1 MKKIT
6 FLLAAIL
13 FAGFSMAEAYTHS
26 FVKGDLG
33 TPTEGSNA
41 LTLTTGTV
49 TLSGVA
55 WTVEYEGGDFA
66 GWDSN
71 NGKGVQIGKGGTPCT
86 SYVLKTSAFTGIIK
100 KVVVNLSTASKGV
113 STVSISVGE
122 TSYLAATSLT
132 TTATDYSATG
142 SASGEL
148 QISLAN
154 TGDKAMYIKSIKV
167 EYGDANAPSI
177 SADDIDFGS
186 ANLAN
191 TNAKTLAVTGE
202 NLTDAI
208 TATLKEGT
216 AFSVA
221 GSLTA
226 TGGTLT
232 ITLTATAEG
241 TYTDVLTLKSGAATK
256 EVNISAKAVAL
267 QGVGTEENPYTVS
280 DVFKLNNPTDK
291 PAAWVKGY
299 IIGAADGGYDKLQTS
314 EITVATN
321 LVLADDP
328 AATTNYI
335 CVQLPS
341 NEIRTL
347 LNLVDHPNLVGA
359 QVAIK
364 GTLEAY
370 FSKPGVKSPQ
380 NGDAKILSTP
390 TALENITL
398 ENKATKT
405 LINGQVVIIREG
417 KTFTL
422 MGQEVK

>member
-1 MKKIT
+1 MKKFT

-13 FAGFSMAEAYTHS
+13 FAGFSMADEYTHT

-55 WTVEYEGGDFA
+55 WTVEYEGGNFA

-71 NGKGVQIGKGGTPCT
+71 NAKGVQIGKGGVPCT
-86 SYVLKTSAFTGIIK
+86 SYVLKTSAFTGIVK

-154 TGDKAMYIKSIKV
+154 TGEKAMYIKSIKV
-167 EYGDANAPSI
+167 EYGDANAPAI

-191 TNAKTLAVTGE
+191 TNTKTLAVTGE
-202 NLTDAI
+202 NLTEDI

-226 TGGTLT
+226 AGGDLT
-232 ITLTATAEG
+232 ITLTATEEG
-241 TYTDVLTLKSGAATK
+241 TYTDVLTLKSGETTK
-256 EVNISAKAVAL
+256 EVSISATAVKL
-267 QGVGTEENPYTVS
+267 QGAGTEENPYTVL
-280 DVFKLNNPTDK
+280 DVFKLNNPEK
-291 PAAWVKGY
+291 EAWVKGY

-321 LVLADDP
+321 IVLADDP

-380 NGDAKILSTP
+380 NGDAMILSTP

>member
-1 MKKIT
+1 MKKFT
-6 FLLAAIL
+6 FFLAAIL
-13 FAGFSMAEAYTHS
+13 FAGFSMADEYTHT
-26 FVKGDLG
+26 FAKGELG
-33 TPTEGSNA
+33 D
-41 LTLTTGTV
+41 TLSTGTV
-49 TLSGVA
+49 TLSGVE
-55 WTVEYEGGDFA
+55 WTVEHAGGDYA

-86 SYVLKTSAFTGIIK
+86 SYVLKTSAFTGVVK
-100 KVVVNLSTASKGV
+100 KVIVNLSTASKGV

-122 TSYLAATSLT
+122 TSYLADQSLT
-132 TTATDYSATG
+132 TTATDYSCTG
-142 SASGEL
+142 TASGEL

-154 TGDKAMYIKSIKV
+154 TGEKAMYIKSIKV
-167 EYGDANAPSI
+167 EYGDASAPSI

-191 TNAKTLAVTGE
+191 TNTQTLAVTGE

-208 TATLKEGT
+208 TATLKEGS

-280 DVFKLNNPTDK
+280 DVFKLNNPKDK

-299 IIGAADGGYDKLQTS
+299 IIGAVKSGYDNLQTS
-314 EITVATN
+314 EITEASN

-328 AATTNYI
+328 TATTNYI
-335 CVQLPS
+335 CVQLVS
-341 NEIRTL
+341 KSIVRES
-347 LNLVDHPNLVGA
+347 LNLVDHPNLMGA
-359 QVAIK
+359 QVAIN

-370 FSKPGVKSPQ
+370 FNNPGVKSPTES
-380 NGDAKILSTP
+380 KFLSTS
-390 TALENITL
+390 TALENITIL
-398 ENKATKT
+398 NNTTKT
-405 LINGQVVIIREG
+405 IINGQVHIIREG

>member
-1 MKKIT
+1 MKKFT

-13 FAGFSMAEAYTHS
+13 FAGFSMADEYTHT
-26 FVKGDLG
+26 FAKGDLG

-55 WTVEYEGGDFA
+55 WTVEYEGGNFA

-71 NGKGVQIGKGGTPCT
+71 NAKGVQIGKGGTPCT
-86 SYVLKTSAFTGIIK
+86 SYVLKTSAFTGVVK
-100 KVVVNLSTASKGV
+100 KVIVNLSTAKDGV

-132 TTATDYSATG
+132 TTATDYSCTG
-142 SASGEL
+142 TASGEL

-154 TGDKAMYIKSIKV
+154 TGEKAMYIKSIKV

-280 DVFKLNNPTDK
+280 DVFKLNNPKTE
-291 PAAWVKGY
+291 AWVKGY
-299 IIGAADGGYDKLQTS
+299 IIGAADGGYNNLKTS
-314 EITVATN
+314 DIAVATN

-341 NEIRTL
+341 GNIRTL
-347 LNLVDHPNLVGA
+347 LNLVDNPNLVGA
-359 QVAIK
+359 QVAIN

-370 FSKPGVKSPQ
+370 FNNPGVKSPT
-380 NGDAKILSTP
+380 DYKIISTP
-390 TALENITL
+390 ATALDNITL
-398 ENKATKT
+398 ENKVTKT
-405 LINGQVVIIREG
+405 IINGQVLIIREG